1 MTRLVDLPASQI
13 EQLQALGLAVIK
25 TEAKAVDALSQ
36 RINGDFATACGYM
49 LGCEGR
55 IVVTGM
61 GKSGH
66 IGRKIAATL
75 ASTGT
80 PAFFVHPGE
89 ASHGDLGMITAKDV
103 VLALSNSGETAEL
116 LTILPLIKR
125 QGVPLISM
133 TGKPGS
139 TLAQNADVH
148 IDVSVEQ
155 EACPLNLAPTSSTT
169 AALVMGD
176 ALAIALLEA
185 RGFTEEDF
193 ALSHPGGA
201 LGRRLLLRIADIMHT
216 GERVPQVS
224 VQALLSDAL
233 LEVTNKGLGMTAVVD
248 DQGRLVGIFTDG
260 DLRRVLDRGLDLHR
274 STMHEVMTVG
284 CTTAR
289 ADQLAAEALQIMEEK
304 KINALLVLDDQ
315 QRLIGAFNM
324 HDLLR
329 AGVV

>member
-1 MTRLVDLPASQI
+1 MTRLVDLPAAQI

-25 TEAKAVDALSQ
+25 TEARAVDALSQ

-66 IGRKIAATL
+66 IGHKIAATL

-103 VLALSNSGETAEL
+103 VLALSNSGETVEL

-125 QGVPLISM
+125 QGVPLIAM
-133 TGKPGS
+133 TCKPGS

-176 ALAIALLEA
+176 AMAIALLEA
-185 RGFTEEDF
+185 SGFTEEDF
-193 ALSHPGGA
+193 ARSHPGGT
-201 LGRRLLLRIADIMHT
+201 LGRRLLLHIGDIMHT
-216 GERVPQVS
+216 GERVPQVR
-224 VQALLSDAL
+224 VQASLSDAL
-233 LEVTNKGLGMTAVVD
+233 LEMTNKGLGMTAVVD
-248 DQGRLVGIFTDG
+248 DQGRLAGIFTDG
-260 DLRRVLDRGLDLHR
+260 DLRRVLDRGLDLRH
-274 STMHEVMTVG
+274 STMHEVMTTG